1 MKQLAGTSREHLCA
15 TFLGLFL
22 LLATFAP
29 IQVRAQDSKSSWPVI
44 EKVTFTFASGNPNPV
59 QMDIFGHGF
68 GDGAVGVT
76 LAGTSQ
82 NVSSSS
88 DTHVSITPSAL
99 NAGSYLLHLTRS
111 PKNDGERR
119 SVSFEVTLVGAGSGA
134 GVQGPQGPPGPQGL
148 PGIPGLAGPQGATGL
163 TGATG
168 PAGPIGLTG
177 ATGPAGP
184 IGLTGATGPA
194 GLTGATGAVGPQG
207 PIGLTGA
214 TGAVGPQGLTG
225 LTGPAGATGPAG
237 PIGLTG
243 ATGPAGPI
251 GLTGATGPEGAIG
264 PAGPV
269 GPQGATGAAGPAGPV
284 GQTGPLGP
292 TGPAGP
298 TGPTGAQGPVGPV
311 GPAGPPG
318 PGATQFGSNT
328 QKGVS
333 AFGAACTVGQIIL
346 SAGPQAVGIPASG
359 QLLSI
364 AQNPLL
370 FRYLGTTFGGDGVTT
385 FGLPDLSTAAPNGL
399 TYSICDQGIFPSSR

>member
-1 MKQLAGTSREHLCA
+1 MKQLAGTSREHLSA
-15 TFLGLFL
+15 TFLGFFL

-29 IQVRAQDSKSSWPVI
+29 LQMRAEDSKNSWPVI
-44 EKVTFTFASGNPNPV
+44 EKVTLTFASGNPNPV

-99 NAGSYLLHLTRS
+99 NAGSYLLRLTRS
-111 PKNDGERR
+111 PKNDSERR
-119 SVSFEVTLVGAGSGA
+119 SVSFEVTLAGVSSGA

-148 PGIPGLAGPQGATGL
+148 PGIAGPVGPQGLTGATGAAGPIGL

-194 GLTGATGAVGPQG
+194 G
-207 PIGLTGA
+207 
-214 TGAVGPQGLTG
+214 
-225 LTGPAGATGPAG
+225 

-251 GLTGATGPEGAIG
+251 GLTGATGPVGPQGPTGLTGATGPEGAAG

-269 GPQGATGAAGPAGPV
+269 GPQGVTGAAGPAGPI
-284 GQTGPLGP
+284 GLTGPLGP

-318 PGATQFGSNT
+318 PADTQFGSNT
-328 QKGVS
+328 QKGAS
-333 AFGAACTVGQIIL
+333 AFGTTCTVGQIIL
-346 SAGPQAVGIPASG
+346 SAGPNAVGIPANG

-370 FRYLGTTFGGDGVTT
+370 FRYLQTTFGGDGVTT
-385 FGLPDLSTAAPNGL
+385 FGLPNLSTAAPNGL
-399 TYSICDQGIFPSSR
+399 TYSICDQGTFPSPR

>member
-99 NAGSYLLHLTRS
+99 NAGSYLLRLTRS

-119 SVSFEVTLVGAGSGA
+119 SVSFEVTLAGAGSGA

-148 PGIPGLAGPQGATGL
+148 PGIAGPAGPQGATGL

-177 ATGPAGP
+177 ATGAVGP
-184 IGLTGATGPA
+184 QGPTGLTGPAGATGPA
-194 GLTGATGAVGPQG
+194 GPM
-207 PIGLTGA
+207 GLT
-214 TGAVGPQGLTG
+214 
-225 LTGPAGATGPAG
+225 GATGPAG

>member
-119 SVSFEVTLVGAGSGA
+119 SVSFEVTLAGASSGA

-148 PGIPGLAGPQGATGL
+148 PGIAGPAGPQGATGL

-168 PAGPIGLTG
+168 
-177 ATGPAGP
+177 
-184 IGLTGATGPA
+184 
-194 GLTGATGAVGPQG
+194 AVGPQG
-207 PIGLTGA
+207 P
-214 TGAVGPQGLTG
+214 TG

>member
-1 MKQLAGTSREHLCA
+1 MKQLAGTSREHLSA
-15 TFLGLFL
+15 TFLGFFL

-29 IQVRAQDSKSSWPVI
+29 LQMRAEDSKNSWPVI
-44 EKVTFTFASGNPNPV
+44 EKVTLTFASGNPNPV

-99 NAGSYLLHLTRS
+99 NAGSYLLRLTRS
-111 PKNDGERR
+111 PKNDSERR
-119 SVSFEVTLVGAGSGA
+119 SVSFEVTLAGVSSGA

-148 PGIPGLAGPQGATGL
+148 PGIAGPVGPQGLTGATGAAGPIGL

-194 GLTGATGAVGPQG
+194 G
-207 PIGLTGA
+207 
-214 TGAVGPQGLTG
+214 
-225 LTGPAGATGPAG
+225 

-251 GLTGATGPEGAIG
+251 GLTGATGPVGPQGPTGLTGATGPEGAAG

-269 GPQGATGAAGPAGPV
+269 GPQGVTGAAGPAGPI
-284 GQTGPLGP
+284 GLTGPLGP

-318 PGATQFGSNT
+318 PADTQFGSNT
-328 QKGVS
+328 QKGAS
-333 AFGAACTVGQIIL
+333 AFGATCTVGQIIL
-346 SAGPQAVGIPASG
+346 SAGPNAVGIPANG

-370 FRYLGTTFGGDGVTT
+370 FRYLQTTFGGDGVTT
-385 FGLPDLSTAAPNGL
+385 FGLPNLSTAAPNGL
-399 TYSICDQGIFPSSR
+399 TYSICDQGTFPSPR

>member
-1 MKQLAGTSREHLCA
+1 MKQLAGTSREHLSA
-15 TFLGLFL
+15 TFLGFFL

-29 IQVRAQDSKSSWPVI
+29 LQMRAEDSKNSWPVI
-44 EKVTFTFASGNPNPV
+44 EKVTLTFASGNPNPV

-99 NAGSYLLHLTRS
+99 NAGSYLLRLTRS
-111 PKNDGERR
+111 PKNDSERR
-119 SVSFEVTLVGAGSGA
+119 SVSFEVTLAGVSSGA

-148 PGIPGLAGPQGATGL
+148 PGIAGPVGPQGLTGATGAAGPIGL

-194 GLTGATGAVGPQG
+194 G
-207 PIGLTGA
+207 
-214 TGAVGPQGLTG
+214 
-225 LTGPAGATGPAG
+225 

-251 GLTGATGPEGAIG
+251 GLTGATGPAGPQGPTGLTGATGPEGAAG

-269 GPQGATGAAGPAGPV
+269 GPQGVTGAAGPAGPI
-284 GQTGPLGP
+284 GLTGPLGP

-318 PGATQFGSNT
+318 PADTQFGSNT
-328 QKGVS
+328 QKGAS
-333 AFGAACTVGQIIL
+333 AFGATCTVGQIIL
-346 SAGPQAVGIPASG
+346 SAGPNAVGIPANG

-370 FRYLGTTFGGDGVTT
+370 FRYLQTTFGGDGVTT
-385 FGLPDLSTAAPNGL
+385 FGLPNLSTAAPNGL
-399 TYSICDQGIFPSSR
+399 TYSICDQGTFPSPR

>member
-1 MKQLAGTSREHLCA
+1 MKQLAGTSREHLSA
-15 TFLGLFL
+15 TFLGFFL

-29 IQVRAQDSKSSWPVI
+29 LQMRAEDSKNSWPVI
-44 EKVTFTFASGNPNPV
+44 EKVTLTFASGNPNPV

-99 NAGSYLLHLTRS
+99 NAGSYLLRLTRS
-111 PKNDGERR
+111 PKNDSERR
-119 SVSFEVTLVGAGSGA
+119 SVSFEVTLAGVSSGA

-148 PGIPGLAGPQGATGL
+148 PGIAGPVGPQGLTGATGAAGPIGLTGATGPAGPIGLTGATGSAGPIGL

-184 IGLTGATGPA
+184 IGLTGATGP
-194 GLTGATGAVGPQG
+194 VGPQG
-207 PIGLTGA
+207 PT
-214 TGAVGPQGLTG
+214 
-225 LTGPAGATGPAG
+225 
-237 PIGLTG
+237 
-243 ATGPAGPI
+243 
-251 GLTGATGPEGAIG
+251 GLTGATGPEGAAG

-269 GPQGATGAAGPAGPV
+269 GPQGVTGAAGPAGPI
-284 GQTGPLGP
+284 GLTGPLGP

-318 PGATQFGSNT
+318 PADTQFGSNT
-328 QKGVS
+328 QKGAS
-333 AFGAACTVGQIIL
+333 AFGATCTVGQIIL
-346 SAGPQAVGIPASG
+346 SAGPNAVGIPANG

-370 FRYLGTTFGGDGVTT
+370 FRYLQTTFGGDGVTT
-385 FGLPDLSTAAPNGL
+385 FGLPNLSTAAPNGL
-399 TYSICDQGIFPSSR
+399 TYSICDQGTFPSPR